1 MGLMEVSASRGGL
14 RRARRLRAVVLM
26 LVSLVLGHEA
36 VFATQHGLGPDLARA
51 MSAGGHDGYWP
62 LFAVSVLAAGGALLG
77 WALLRL
83 QRLASQRRRPTHSPP
98 RAARRAVSAA
108 GYLRGVIEIWR
119 WLLPLT
125 LLSFVLIESVEY
137 LLHDGHLIGL
147 GALGSAHPTALPV
160 LAAVSLALAALG
172 ASVRWRER
180 VLLLRAP
187 RRDREIVPAGTPAVL
202 VPPAWA
208 VVAALCRHHWTAL
221 RSVSRRGPPRL
232 APVAISLGR

>member
-1 MGLMEVSASRGGL
+1 LHA
-14 RRARRLRAVVLM
+14 AVLM

-36 VFATQHGLGPDLARA
+36 VFATRHGLGPDLARA
-51 MSAGGHDGYWP
+51 MSEGGHDGYWP
-62 LFAVSVLAAGGALLG
+62 VFAVSVLAAGGVLLG
-77 WALLRL
+77 WALVRLR
-83 QRLASQRRRPTHSPP
+83 RLASQRRRATHSP
-98 RAARRAVSAA
+98 RRVGRRPVPAG
-108 GYLRGVIEIWR
+108 GYLRVVVEIWR

-125 LLSFVLIESVEY
+125 LLSFVLIESVEH

-180 VLLLRAP
+180 VLLMPAP
-187 RRDREIVPAGTPAVL
+187 RGDGQIVLAGTPAVV

-208 VVAALCRHHWTAL
+208 TVAALCRHHWTAL
-221 RSVSRRGPPRL
+221 RSVSRRAPPRL
-232 APVAISLGR
+232 APIAISRGR